1 MIATLVWICLAAIA
15 LPFLAYPFLL
25 WLRATMAPDPV
36 VGGDETP
43 QVDLVIA
50 AHDEE
55 ASIGARIENAL
66 ALDYPADRLA
76 IWIGSDGS
84 SDATVAIARGYEDRG
99 VRVLDLPRGGKAAA
113 LRALV
118 DASAEADG
126 GGEILA
132 FSDANSDWP
141 ADALR
146 KLVAPFADDR
156 VGGVAGDQR
165 YVEDAGDEAVGE
177 RSYWSFDR
185 ALKRWQTQA
194 GNAISSTGAIHAV
207 RRRCFEAPPA
217 DATDDFMISTGVIAA
232 GERLV
237 FAEDAIAWE
246 PTAEPVGG
254 EFRRKTRIITR
265 GLRGVLYRRAL
276 LDPRRT
282 GLYALELAVHK
293 LLRRLTWIPL
303 GGLVLLA
310 PFAVGEGAVVA
321 ALPAVGA
328 ALAVAAGAAGLA
340 IPALRRVKPVS
351 VAAYVVMVQSACAWA
366 TIATLS
372 GRRVARWEPQ
382 RAAHPTAG
390 SSP

>member
-1 MIATLVWICLAAIA
+1 MIDLLVLACLAAIA
-15 LPFLAYPFLL
+15 LPFVAYPFLL
-25 WLRATMAPDPV
+25 WLRATIAPDPV
-36 VGGDETP
+36 VGGDVTP
-43 QVDLVIA
+43 AVDLVIA
-50 AHDEE
+50 AHDEA

-66 ALDYPADRLA
+66 ALDYPEDRLR

-84 SDATVAIARGYEDRG
+84 TDDTVAIARRFEDRG

-118 DASAEADG
+118 EASAEAGG

-141 ADALR
+141 RDALR
-146 KLVAPFADDR
+146 RLVAPFADDR

-165 YVEDAGDEAVGE
+165 YVEDAGDEALGE
-177 RSYWSFDR
+177 RGYWHFDR
-185 ALKRWQTQA
+185 ALKRWQTRA

-207 RRRCFEAPPA
+207 RRRCFEAPPP

-276 LDPRRT
+276 LNPART
-282 GLYALELAVHK
+282 GLYAFELAVHK

-303 GGLVLLA
+303 AGLVVLA
-310 PFAVGEGAVVA
+310 PFAVMQGGLAGLVAGGTALGVAGGAV
-321 ALPAVGA
+321 G
-328 ALAVAAGAAGLA
+328 LAVPG
-340 IPALRRVKPVS
+340 LRRIKPVS
-351 VAAYVVMVQSACAWA
+351 VAAYVVMVQAACAWA

-372 GRRVARWEPQ
+372 GRRVARWDPQ
-382 RAAHPTAG
+382 RPASSAAE
-390 SSP
+390 SSS

>member
-1 MIATLVWICLAAIA
+1 MIDLLVALCLTAIA
-15 LPFLAYPFLL
+15 LPFAAYPFLL
-25 WLRATMAPDPV
+25 WLRSTLVPDPV
-36 VGGDETP
+36 LRGDVTP
-43 QVDLVIA
+43 SVDLVIA
-50 AHDEE
+50 AHDEA

-66 ALDYPADRLA
+66 ALDYPADRLT

-84 SDATVAIARGYEDRG
+84 TDDTVAIARRYGTQG

-118 DASAEADG
+118 EASAEES

-165 YVEDAGDEAVGE
+165 YVEDAGDDALGE
-177 RSYWSFDR
+177 RGYWSFDR
-185 ALKRWQTQA
+185 ALKRWQTRA

-207 RRRCFEAPPA
+207 RRRCFEAPPP

-276 LDPRRT
+276 LNPTRT
-282 GLYALELAVHK
+282 GLYAFELAVHK

-303 GGLVLLA
+303 LGLVLLA
-310 PFAVGEGAVVA
+310 PFAVGQGGLS
-321 ALPAVGA
+321 ALVTGGA
-328 ALAVAAGAAGLA
+328 ALAVAGGAVGLA
-340 IPALRRVKPVS
+340 LPGLRRIKLVS
-351 VAAYVVMVQSACAWA
+351 VAAYVVMVQAACAWA

-372 GRRVARWEPQ
+372 GRRVARWDPQ
-382 RAAHPTAG
+382 RPANPAAE
-390 SSP
+390 SSS

>member
-1 MIATLVWICLAAIA
+1 MIDLLVALCLAAIA
-15 LPFLAYPFLL
+15 LPFAAYPFLL
-25 WLRATMAPDPV
+25 WLRATLVPDPV
-36 VGGDETP
+36 VRGDVTP
-43 QVDLVIA
+43 SVDLVIA
-50 AHDEE
+50 AHDEA

-66 ALDYPADRLA
+66 ALDYPADRRT

-84 SDATVAIARGYEDRG
+84 TDDTVAIARRYEAEG

-118 DASAEADG
+118 DASAEES
-126 GGEILA
+126 GGEVLA

-146 KLVAPFADDR
+146 KLVAPFADER

-165 YVEDAGDEAVGE
+165 YVEDAGDDALGE
-177 RSYWSFDR
+177 RGYWRFDR
-185 ALKRWQTQA
+185 ALKRWQTRA

-207 RRRCFEAPPA
+207 RRRCFEAPPP

-276 LDPRRT
+276 LNPART
-282 GLYALELAVHK
+282 GLYAFELAVHK

-303 GGLVLLA
+303 LGLVLLA
-310 PFAVGEGAVVA
+310 PFAVGQGGPS
-321 ALPAVGA
+321 ALVTGGA
-328 ALAVAAGAAGLA
+328 ALAVAGGAAGLA
-340 IPALRRVKPVS
+340 LPGLRGIKLLS
-351 VAAYVVMVQSACAWA
+351 VAAYVVMVQAACAWA

-372 GRRVARWEPQ
+372 GRRVARWDPQ
-382 RAAHPTAG
+382 RPANPAAE
-390 SSP
+390 SSS

>member
-1 MIATLVWICLAAIA
+1 MIDALVLACLAAIA
-15 LPFLAYPFLL
+15 LPFVAYPFLL
-25 WLRATMAPDPV
+25 WLRATVAPDPV
-36 VGGDETP
+36 VGGDVTP
-43 QVDLVIA
+43 SVDLVIA
-50 AHDEE
+50 AHDEA

-66 ALDYPADRLA
+66 ALDYPADRLR

-84 SDATVAIARGYEDRG
+84 SDDTVAIARRFEDRG

-118 DASAEADG
+118 EASAEQDG

-146 KLVAPFADDR
+146 RLVAPFADDR

-165 YVEDAGDEAVGE
+165 YVEDAGDEALGE
-177 RSYWSFDR
+177 RGYWRFDR
-185 ALKRWQTQA
+185 ALKRWQTRA

-254 EFRRKTRIITR
+254 EFKRKTRIITR

-276 LDPRRT
+276 LNPART
-282 GLYALELAVHK
+282 GLYAFELAVHK

-303 GGLVLLA
+303 AGLVGLA
-310 PFAVGEGAVVA
+310 PFAVAEGGLAGLVA
-321 ALPAVGA
+321 GGTALI
-328 ALAVAAGAAGLA
+328 VAGGTAGLA
-340 IPALRRVKPVS
+340 LPRLRRIKPVS
-351 VAAYVVMVQSACAWA
+351 IAAYVVMVQAACAWA
-366 TIATLS
+366 TMATLS
-372 GRRVARWEPQ
+372 GRRVARWDPQ
-382 RAAHPTAG
+382 RPASSAAE
-390 SSP
+390 SSS

>member
-1 MIATLVWICLAAIA
+1 MIDLLVALCLAAIA
-15 LPFLAYPFLL
+15 LPFAAYPFLL
-25 WLRATMAPDPV
+25 WLRATLVPDPV
-36 VGGDETP
+36 VRGDVTP
-43 QVDLVIA
+43 SVDLVIA
-50 AHDEE
+50 AHDEA

-66 ALDYPADRLA
+66 ALDYPADRLT

-84 SDATVAIARGYEDRG
+84 TDDTVAIARRYEAQG

-118 DASAEADG
+118 EASAEES

-165 YVEDAGDEAVGE
+165 YVEDAGDDALGE
-177 RSYWSFDR
+177 RGYWSFDR
-185 ALKRWQTQA
+185 ALKRWQTRA

-207 RRRCFEAPPA
+207 RRRCFEAPPP

-276 LDPRRT
+276 LNPART
-282 GLYALELAVHK
+282 GLYAFELAVHK

-303 GGLVLLA
+303 LGLVLLA
-310 PFAVGEGAVVA
+310 PFAVGQGGVS
-321 ALPAVGA
+321 ALVTGGA
-328 ALAVAAGAAGLA
+328 ALAVAGGAAGLA
-340 IPALRRVKPVS
+340 LPGLRGIKLVS
-351 VAAYVVMVQSACAWA
+351 VAAYVVMVQAACAWA

-372 GRRVARWEPQ
+372 GRRVARWDPQ
-382 RAAHPTAG
+382 RPANPAAE
-390 SSP
+390 SSS